1 MTTSSDNGKTV
12 AIVSYLTIIGWIIA
26 FIMHNN
32 NKTEL
37 GAFHLRQMLGLVAI
51 GIVLS
56 LIGRVVGI
64 PMVIWILQI
73 GLFVLWILGFIGALQ
88 GEKKA
93 IPLLGDQ
100 FQQWFKGVG

>member
-1 MTTSSDNGKTV
+1 MTTTSDNGKTV